1 MEINAASNAYDIIK
15 AISGKSAQI
24 AFLSGTI
31 NPISAENF
39 ANFLN
44 KRFSRKIKVCA
55 TKPGDPEAVNK
66 TKLRVIPDD
75 SLRDEKKIVDQ
86 IVEWITKNETGNAII
101 FFSKKRIDTIIEKV
115 KKRLPQQNINSVAN
129 KKQPNYVQDQLVR
142 DYKNSLKLLG
152 MSDGVIED
160 KVKKFIRER
169 FPESQAQTIE
179 RIKNKPKASQI
190 ENPDLREAVTY
201 GLAYIYTLDKE
212 EASDNGKSPLTEQDK
227 LIAADLFSN
236 EKVNVLLATPAIGIG
251 VNVSIRNMYIPTL
264 YKVEGTG
271 KPFEV
276 TRELINMRELSQ
288 LINRTGRGVSKISGI
303 YTPKEF
309 VDYIRN
315 VILSTNQNFNE
326 VPAISFDSNISQN
339 EFIQYL
345 YQIHEYAK
353 ESSAGQAI
361 IRKMKTAPVIGKVSS
376 IVLSIF
382 NKLKNQ
388 DLLERQNE
396 NRQRDLLNKVS
407 NNINQRQSL
416 IYKIKSK
423 IDTIKQ
429 HILINKTKK
438 SIDKYDVNQIQE
450 LENTIENIKQS
461 LQQNRQDFAAT
472 NDQNIQNRLQQE
484 YVVLRQTYTET
495 LRSYNDLRVD
505 YLRINRD
512 IHDLQNSQNADQNLI
527 RSLIDIKSRLDRK
540 YNMNTLI
547 RELREKIQQLEQ
559 ENNNLNQQIQQERQR
574 NITSNIQKQQSI
586 VFIHQCEELIKQN
599 KNLIEHCKTEII
611 NIQKSYNIR

>member
-1 MEINAASNAYDIIK
+1 M
-15 AISGKSAQI
+15 
-24 AFLSGTI
+24 
-31 NPISAENF
+31 
-39 ANFLN
+39 
-44 KRFSRKIKVCA
+44 
-55 TKPGDPEAVNK
+55 
-66 TKLRVIPDD
+66 
-75 SLRDEKKIVDQ
+75 
-86 IVEWITKNETGNAII
+86 
-101 FFSKKRIDTIIEKV
+101 
-115 KKRLPQQNINSVAN
+115 
-129 KKQPNYVQDQLVR
+129 
-142 DYKNSLKLLG
+142 
-152 MSDGVIED
+152 
-160 KVKKFIRER
+160 
-169 FPESQAQTIE
+169 
-179 RIKNKPKASQI
+179 
-190 ENPDLREAVTY
+190 
-201 GLAYIYTLDKE
+201 
-212 EASDNGKSPLTEQDK
+212 
-227 LIAADLFSN
+227 
-236 EKVNVLLATPAIGIG
+236 
-251 VNVSIRNMYIPTL
+251 
-264 YKVEGTG
+264 
-271 KPFEV
+271 
-276 TRELINMRELSQ
+276 
-288 LINRTGRGVSKISGI
+288 
-303 YTPKEF
+303 
-309 VDYIRN
+309 
-315 VILSTNQNFNE
+315 
-326 VPAISFDSNISQN
+326 PAISFDINISQN

-361 IRKMKTAPVIGKVSS
+361 IRKMKTAPVIGKASA
-376 IVLSIF
+376 IILSII

-388 DLLERQNE
+388 DLVERQNE

-472 NDQNIQNRLQQE
+472 NDQNTQNRLQQE

-512 IHDLQNSQNADQNLI
+512 IPDLQNSHNADQNII
-527 RSLIDIKSRLDRK
+527 RILIDIKSRLDRK